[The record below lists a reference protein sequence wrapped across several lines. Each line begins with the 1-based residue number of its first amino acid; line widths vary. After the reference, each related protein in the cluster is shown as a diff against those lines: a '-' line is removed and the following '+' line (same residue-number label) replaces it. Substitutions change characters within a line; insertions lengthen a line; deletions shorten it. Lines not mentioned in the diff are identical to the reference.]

1 MATNGKSEGQVTK
14 RETRRRFKKNQG
26 RMTPNGTRTFRAR
39 DSVPMTAKHPKTER
53 KGKGLLGGSLNGAQK
68 CQRKFPPAPA
78 WGQKPLTT
86 QKT

>member
-53 KGKGLLGGSLNGAQK
+53 KGKGLLGVASMVPKNAKESFRLPQLGGKSL
-68 CQRKFPPAPA
+68 
-78 WGQKPLTT
+78 
-86 QKT
+86 